1 MSVLLFF
8 NPAQGP
14 FYYFTNGPNKG
25 LASLA
30 SHKVMLDKSI
40 PEPAHTLAVSAL
52 FALPY
57 SALPRNVLVES
68 VPKVE
73 IANALAPA

>member
-40 PEPAHTLAVSAL
+40 PEPVHTMAVLAVL
-52 FALPY
+52 VLPY
-57 SALPRNVLVES
+57 SALPKSVLVES

-73 IANALAPA
+73 IVNALAPA